1 METFFLILLIILMM
15 LALGSGFPVAF
26 ALPGSAIIAITLA
39 GVSGYIFTGNSH
51 SFFIQDGPFEWISSA
66 ITNFRGTYWEVER
79 DTLIAIPL
87 FIFMGL
93 MLQRSK
99 IAEELLITMGQLFGR
114 IPGGLGVS
122 VVLVGGLLAA
132 TTGIVGATV
141 IAMGLISLPAMLRNK
156 YETTL
161 ATGIITASGTLGQVI
176 PPSIVLIIIAD
187 QLSNASDVANGLR
200 INDYKNF
207 VGTGSMPSDLSVTST
222 SAGEMFLGSLI
233 PGLIL
238 VGLYVVYVL
247 VYSFL
252 KPKSAPP
259 LKIEGSLDYNFF
271 KKVFF
276 ALVPPLLLIVLVL
289 GSILFGIATVNQA
302 GSVGAVGA
310 TIMAGYKLA
319 PNQKHTY
326 TPAAIATVSAIVIL
340 ILSKIFNLNIKLIS
354 SNYDL
359 IGILLAFVA
368 VGFLIF
374 AIGWSF
380 YRTFKIDN
388 ILKEVSSETTITT
401 TMVFIILIGAAM
413 LTAAFR
419 GFGGEELV
427 RHGLTQLPG
436 GFWTQF
442 IVVMLVIFILGFFID
457 YLEIAIVVV
466 PIVTPI
472 LLADPSA
479 NITALWLGVMI
490 GLNMQTSFLTP
501 PFGFSLFYLRGV
513 APKTVSTS
521 QIWKGAGPF
530 IAIQILALCIIG
542 FYPSLANY
550 LPLRTYLTS
559 EVSPPPTN
567 PKLQEC
573 ILDYKFRVYENK
585 QAEIV
590 SAINQFKAVNYEFLP
605 TEKKELLNQHFTL
618 VSTALELIP
627 KVKDTRTNLEEY
639 SKSYYQVHL
648 DVRKIQSQVLNNKK
662 KIKSLEDDVRII
674 ENNDPVKASE
684 LRNEIERFKL
694 DIISLEKTIPN
705 NWASLNNDYQEKYD
719 SYAQL
724 LNDYYKNA
732 DDGYKILKDLKIEI
746 ENTKSV
752 ESLISIADNILLNL
766 DKLESTQISAKLD
779 ELLNKSD
786 ATPNIGQVSDL
797 VYEATTKP
805 DDLPKVK
812 LLLEEVKSYLDENIK
827 WKKIAS
833 TNLISHLE
841 VYDNNIKDSIGIRS
855 QDRLNKDQAIDV
867 AKCNANHKN
876 IALRF

>member
-1 METFFLILLIILMM
+1 METFFLFFLIFLMM
-15 LALGSGFPVAF
+15 MALATGFPVAF
-26 ALPGSAIIAITLA
+26 ALPGAAIISITIAGLA
-39 GVSGYIFTGNSH
+39 GYILTGNSH
-51 SFFIQDGPFEWISSA
+51 SYFIHDGPFEWISSA

-99 IAEELLITMGQLFGR
+99 IAEDLLITMGQLFGR

-122 VVLVGGLLAA
+122 VILVGGLLAA

-141 IAMGLISLPAMLRNK
+141 IAMGLISLPAMMRNK

-200 INDYKNF
+200 ISDYKNF
-207 VGTGSMPSDLSVTST
+207 INDGSMPSDLSVTST

-238 VGLYVVYVL
+238 VGLYVIYVL
-247 VYSFL
+247 FYSFI

-259 LKIEGSLDYNFF
+259 LKIDGMLDFAFF
-271 KKVFF
+271 QKVFF

-302 GSVGAVGA
+302 GAVGAVGA

-319 PNQKHTY
+319 PSNKYTY
-326 TPAAIATVSAIVIL
+326 TPASIAIISVIIIL
-340 ILSKIFNLNIKLIS
+340 ILNKYFNLNIKLI
-354 SNYDL
+354 NNHHDL
-359 IGILLAFVA
+359 VGIVLAFIA
-368 VGFLIF
+368 VCFLIF

-388 ILKEVSSETTITT
+388 ILKEVCSETTITT

-427 RHGLTQLPG
+427 RQGLSQLPG

-442 IVVMLVIFILGFFID
+442 TVVMLVIFVLGFFVD

-513 APKTVSTS
+513 ASKNVATS

-530 IAIQILALCIIG
+530 IAIQLLALCIIG
-542 FYPSLANY
+542 YFPTLANY

-567 PKLQEC
+567 PKLQQC
-573 ILDYKFRVYENK
+573 ILDYKFRNYEND
-585 QAEIV
+585 
-590 SAINQFKAVNYEFLP
+590 QFKIINGINNFKNLNKDFLP
-605 TEKKELLNQHFTL
+605 EELQESINEHFVL
-618 VSTALELIP
+618 VSDAIVLIP
-627 KVKDTRTNLEEY
+627 EVKKSKEELDTY
-639 SKSYYQVHL
+639 SKDYYKIHL
-648 DVRKIQSQVLNNKK
+648 SVRKIQSKIIFNNK
-662 KIKSLEDDVRII
+662 KIKSIEDDIRII
-674 ENNDPVKASE
+674 QNNDPDKANQLSQDIEKIKLENINLENKIPSNWQQLNDEYQIRYSSYSKILNSYYKSADNGYQILKDLNSE
-684 LRNEIERFKL
+684 IKNTKDIENLIER
-694 DIISLEKTIPN
+694 IQTIL
-705 NWASLNNDYQEKYD
+705 ASLNNYD
-719 SYAQL
+719 SSTL
-724 LNDYYKNA
+724 LNELE
-732 DDGYKILKDLKIEI
+732 KILI
-746 ENTKSV
+746 
-752 ESLISIADNILLNL
+752 IADN
-766 DKLESTQISAKLD
+766 TA
-779 ELLNKSD
+779 
-786 ATPNIGQVSDL
+786 NIGSVGDL
-797 VYEATTKP
+797 IYEATTKIE
-805 DDLPKVK
+805 DLNLVGSLLNDVK
-812 LLLEEVKSYLDENIK
+812 KYLEESVQ
-827 WKKIAS
+827 WKKIAAL
-833 TNLISHLE
+833 NLGPQLE
-841 VYDNNIKDSIGIRS
+841 EYNTAIKNTIGIRS
-855 QDRLNKDQAIDV
+855 QDRLNKNQAIEV
-867 AKCNANHKN
+867 AKCSAQHRD

>member
-1 METFFLILLIILMM
+1 METFFLFFLIFLMIV
-15 LALGSGFPVAF
+15 ALGTGFPVAF
-26 ALPGSAIIAITLA
+26 ALPGAAIIAISLA
-39 GVSGYIFTGNSH
+39 GITGYLFTGNSH
-51 SFFIQDGPFEWISSA
+51 SYFIQDGPFEWISSA

-99 IAEELLITMGQLFGR
+99 IAEDLLITMGQLFGR

-200 INDYKNF
+200 IADYKNF
-207 VGTGSMPSDLSVTST
+207 IGSGSMPSDLSVTST

-238 VGLYVVYVL
+238 VFLYTLYVL
-247 VYSFL
+247 VYSFI

-259 LKIEGSLDYNFF
+259 LKIEGSLDFEFY
-271 KKVFF
+271 KRVFF

-302 GSVGAVGA
+302 GSVGAIGA

-326 TPAAIATVSAIVIL
+326 TPAIIASLSALTIL
-340 ILSKIFNLNIKLIS
+340 LLSKYFNLNIKLIS
-354 SNYDL
+354 NNYDL
-359 IGILLAFVA
+359 LGIYLAFIA

-374 AIGWSF
+374 SIGWSF
-380 YRTFKIDN
+380 YRTFKVDN
-388 ILKEVSSETTITT
+388 ILKEVSTETTITT

-427 RHGLTQLPG
+427 RNGLSQLPG

-442 IVVMLVIFILGFFID
+442 VVVMIVIFILGFFID

-513 APKTVSTS
+513 APKTVRTS

-542 FYPSLANY
+542 YFPNLANY
-550 LPLRTYLTS
+550 LPLRSYLTS
-559 EVSPPPTN
+559 DVSPPPTN

-573 ILDYKFRVYENK
+573 ILDYKFNIYENK
-585 QAEIV
+585 ETEILNG
-590 SAINQFKAVNYEFLP
+590 INGLKSLNYDFLP
-605 TEKKELLNQHFTL
+605 TERKDLLNKHFELTL
-618 VSTALELIP
+618 DALSLVP
-627 KVKDTRTNLEEY
+627 KIKASKQQLNEY
-639 SKSYYQVHL
+639 TKSYYDIHL
-648 DVRKIQSQVLNNKK
+648 AVRKIQRQIIINDK
-662 KIKSLEDDVRII
+662 KIKFLQDDIRII
-674 ENNDPVKASE
+674 QNNDPVKANE
-684 LRNEIERFKL
+684 LSREIEV
-694 DIISLEKTIPN
+694 IQLENINLKENLPAD
-705 NWASLNNDYQEKYD
+705 WKQLNNEYELKY
-719 SYAQL
+719 SEYSKL
-724 LNDYYKNA
+724 LSQYYKSS
-732 DDGYKILKDLKIEI
+732 DDGYRILKDLKEEI
-746 ENTKSV
+746 ENTKPIDNLILAINVVLNDLEKLDKDSKEQRLNQLLELSDSIQNIGNV
-752 ESLISIADNILLNL
+752 GDLIYETTTKLDDQNTIVSLLNESKIFLDSSIA
-766 DKLESTQISAKLD
+766 
-779 ELLNKSD
+779 
-786 ATPNIGQVSDL
+786 
-797 VYEATTKP
+797 
-805 DDLPKVK
+805 
-812 LLLEEVKSYLDENIK
+812 
-827 WKKIAS
+827 WKKIAFTRIYS
-833 TNLISHLE
+833 KLLD
-841 VYDNNIKDSIGIRS
+841 YDNLLKDSIGLRS
-855 QDRLNKDQAIDV
+855 QNRLNKDQALEV
-867 AKCNANHKN
+867 ARCNSNHRD

>member
-1 METFFLILLIILMM
+1 MM

-99 IAEELLITMGQLFGR
+99 IAEDLLITMGQLFGR

-326 TPAAIATVSAIVIL
+326 TPAVIATVSAIVIL

-354 SNYDL
+354 SNYDF

-585 QAEIV
+585 QGEIL

-648 DVRKIQSQVLNNKK
+648 DVRKIQSQVLNIKK

-674 ENNDPVKASE
+674 ENNDPVKANE

-705 NWASLNNDYQEKYD
+705 NWTSLNNDYQEKHA

-766 DKLESTQISAKLD
+766 DKLESPQISTKLD

-833 TNLISHLE
+833 INLISHLE

-867 AKCNANHKN
+867 AKCNAHHKN

>member
-1 METFFLILLIILMM
+1 MI

-585 QAEIV
+585 QGEIV

-627 KVKDTRTNLEEY
+627 KVKNTRTNLEEY

-705 NWASLNNDYQEKYD
+705 NWASLNNDYQEKYA

-867 AKCNANHKN
+867 AKCNAHHKN

>member
-1 METFFLILLIILMM
+1 MM

-705 NWASLNNDYQEKYD
+705 NWASLNNDYQEKYA

>member
-1 METFFLILLIILMM
+1 MM

-867 AKCNANHKN
+867 AKCNAHHKN

>member
-1 METFFLILLIILMM
+1 MM

-207 VGTGSMPSDLSVTST
+207 VGTSSMPSDLSVTST

-662 KIKSLEDDVRII
+662 KIKSLEDDERII

-705 NWASLNNDYQEKYD
+705 NWASLNNDYQEKYA

-867 AKCNANHKN
+867 AKCNAHHKN

>member
-326 TPAAIATVSAIVIL
+326 TPAVIATVSAIVIL

>member
-1 METFFLILLIILMM
+1 MM

-354 SNYDL
+354 SNYDF

-585 QAEIV
+585 QGEIV

-648 DVRKIQSQVLNNKK
+648 DVRKIQSRVLNNKK

-694 DIISLEKTIPN
+694 DIINLEKTIPN
-705 NWASLNNDYQEKYD
+705 NWASLNNDYQEKYA

-797 VYEATTKP
+797 VYEATTKS

>member
-1 METFFLILLIILMM
+1 MM

-259 LKIEGSLDYNFF
+259 LKIEGSFDYNFF

-573 ILDYKFRVYENK
+573 ILDYKFRIYENK

-605 TEKKELLNQHFTL
+605 TEKKELLNQHFIL

-867 AKCNANHKN
+867 AKCNAHHKN